1 MSRLP
6 FALLLSVLCSSVLAA
21 KPATSATPAATVE
34 QALTCEMPMG
44 KAGQV
49 EKALAKLGAKP
60 GTRGVSGEYLL
71 PAPVRPFGLAVT
83 QLTVSADDVE
93 TYIAT
98 LPGAQIEAVAK
109 AARLKKV
116 AGGYGRDTRHGTLLA
131 DVREHG
137 DVWLMCTVTQ

>member
-6 FALLLSVLCSSVLAA
+6 FSLLLCALCCSAWAA
-21 KPATSATPAATVE
+21 APATPAAMVE
-34 QALTCEMPMG
+34 QALSCETPMG
-44 KAGQV
+44 KAAQV
-49 EKALAKLGAKP
+49 EKALARLGAKP
-60 GTRGVSGEYLL
+60 GTRGVSGEHVL
-71 PAPVRPFGLAVT
+71 PAPVRPFGLPVT
-83 QLTVSADDVE
+83 QVSVNADEVE

-98 LPGAQIEAVAK
+98 LPGVRIEAVAK
-109 AARLKKV
+109 AANLKKV